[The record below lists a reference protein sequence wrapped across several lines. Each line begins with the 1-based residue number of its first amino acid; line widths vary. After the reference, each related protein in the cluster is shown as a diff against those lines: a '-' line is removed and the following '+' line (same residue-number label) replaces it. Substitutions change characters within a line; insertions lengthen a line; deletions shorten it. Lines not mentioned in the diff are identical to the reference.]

1 MANEKKNR
9 IGVRGLETI
18 FGDGIND
25 LITNIENSPEV
36 QESLAQEIPLN
47 KIIANP
53 HQPRKHFNKQELEEL
68 SQSIKT
74 HGLIQPII
82 VSKISNSNFYQL
94 IAGERRKKA
103 AEMIGL
109 KAIKAVTIEATDQQL
124 MEFALIEN
132 IQRVDLNAFEEAQA
146 YKTLI
151 DKMKWTHEELAKK
164 INKSRPHIT
173 NTLRILD
180 LPAEVLKMVK
190 DNKLTMGHVR
200 PLLQLTPNSNLI
212 VALAHRAYK
221 ENWSVRRVEDMVR
234 AQQLLG
240 TKKSPS
246 YREGDIYLLE
256 LENTLSKKLSTKV
269 KIKNKKLMISYLNN
283 KDLNRLLELL
293 ELID

>member
-1 MANEKKNR
+1 MANEKKHR
-9 IGVRGLETI
+9 ISIKGLETI

-25 LITNIENSPEV
+25 LVNSIESSVEV
-36 QESLAQEIPLN
+36 QQNFAQEIALN
-47 KIIANP
+47 KIIPNP
-53 HQPRKHFNKQELEEL
+53 HQPRKHFNNQELEEL
-68 SQSIKT
+68 SQSIKL
-74 HGLIQPII
+74 HGLIQPVI

-103 AEMIGL
+103 AEIAGL
-109 KAIKAVTIEATDQQL
+109 KTIKAVIITATDQQV

-190 DNKLTMGHVR
+190 DNKLTMGHVK

-212 VALAHRAYK
+212 VALAHRTFK
-221 ENWSVRRVEDMVR
+221 EKWSVRKVEDMVKV
-234 AQQLLG
+234 QQLLT
-240 TKKSPS
+240 TKKSPTLKES
-246 YREGDIYLLE
+246 NIYLTDLE
-256 LENTLSKKLSTKV
+256 SSLSKKLSARV
-269 KIKNKKLMISYLNN
+269 KIKNKKLMISYLND

-293 ELID
+293 NLID